1 MKFKIGLSLFFIFGF
16 FFFRKIGPIIT
27 NKLKDFHIRNNTGL
41 IEKAP
46 GVFKF
51 FNLFFKV
58 FAIFC
63 LVYVV
68 MIWTGFVTIPD
79 E

>member
-1 MKFKIGLSLFFIFGF
+1 MKFKIGLSLFFVFGF
-16 FFFRKIGPIIT
+16 FFFRIIGPIIT
-27 NKLKDFHIRNNTGL
+27 GKLKDFHIRNNTGL
-41 IEKAP
+41 VEKAP
-46 GVFKF
+46 GIFKF
-51 FNLFFKV
+51 FNQFFKA

-68 MIWTGFVTIPD
+68 MIWTGLVTLPN

>member
-16 FFFRKIGPIIT
+16 FFFRIIGPIIT
-27 NKLKDFHIRNNTGL
+27 GKLKSFHEKHNPSL
-41 IEKAP
+41 VDKAP
-46 GVFKF
+46 GIFKF
-51 FNLFFKV
+51 FNLFFKA

-68 MIWTGFVTIPD
+68 MIWIGFVTLPNK
-79 E
+79 